1 MKVLSENRVARHEY
15 FIESTIEAGIV
26 LDGGEVKSLK
36 SGKAN
41 LTDSFC
47 LISSYLEVFL
57 KNAHI
62 AVYDKSSSYNT
73 KDSKRD
79 RKLLLHKEEIVKLR
93 SKVEQKGLTIVPL
106 KLYFKQAL
114 IKLEIGLCQG
124 KHTFDKKRSKMEKD
138 LNREK
143 EREIKNYK

>member
-1 MKVLSENRVARHEY
+1 MKVLTENRVARHEY

-26 LDGGEVKSLK
+26 LDGGEVKSIK

-47 LISSYLEVFL
+47 LISSYGEVFL

-62 AVYDKSSSYNT
+62 AVYDKSSSYNV

-79 RKLLLHKEEIVKLR
+79 RKLLLNKREVLKIKAKIQE
-93 SKVEQKGLTIVPL
+93 KGYALVPL
-106 KLYFKQAL
+106 KLYLKGAL
-114 IKLEIGLCQG
+114 IKVELGICKG
-124 KHTFDKKRSKMEKD
+124 KHTYDKKETLKQRDIKKSIA
-138 LNREK
+138 K
-143 EREIKNYK
+143 ELKNY

>member
-62 AVYDKSSSYNT
+62 AVYDKSSSYNV

-79 RKLLLHKEEIVKLR
+79 RKLLLNKKEILKIKAKIQE
-93 SKVEQKGLTIVPL
+93 KGYALVPL
-106 KLYFKQAL
+106 KFYLKGAL
-114 IKLEIGLCQG
+114 IKVELGICKG
-124 KHTFDKKRSKMEKD
+124 KHTYDKKETLKQRDINKSVA
-138 LNREK
+138 K
-143 EREIKNYK
+143 ELKNY

>member
-62 AVYDKSSSYNT
+62 SVYDKSSSYNV

-79 RKLLLHKEEIVKLR
+79 RKLLLNKREILKIK
-93 SKVEQKGLTIVPL
+93 SKIQEKGYALVPL
-106 KLYFKQAL
+106 KLYLKGAL
-114 IKLEIGLCQG
+114 VKVELGICKG
-124 KHTFDKKRSKMEKD
+124 KHTYDKKETLKQRDINKSVA
-138 LNREK
+138 K
-143 EREIKNYK
+143 ELKNY

>member
-79 RKLLLHKEEIVKLR
+79 RKLLLNKKEILKIKAKIQE
-93 SKVEQKGLTIVPL
+93 KGYALVPL
-106 KLYFKQAL
+106 KFYLKGAL
-114 IKLEIGLCQG
+114 IKVELGICKG
-124 KHTFDKKRSKMEKD
+124 KHTYDKKETLKQRDINKSVA
-138 LNREK
+138 K
-143 EREIKNYK
+143 ELKNY

>member
-26 LDGGEVKSLK
+26 LDGGEVKSIK
-36 SGKAN
+36 SGKAT

-47 LISSYLEVFL
+47 LISSFGEVFL

-62 AVYDKSSSYNT
+62 AVYDKSSSYNV

-79 RKLLLHKEEIVKLR
+79 RKLLLNKREVVKIR
-93 SKVEQKGLTIVPL
+93 AKMQEKGYALVPL
-106 KLYFKQAL
+106 KLYLKGAL
-114 IKLEIGLCQG
+114 IKVELGICKG
-124 KHTFDKKRSKMEKD
+124 KHTYDKKQTLKEKD
-138 LNREK
+138 LKRSVD
-143 EREIKNYK
+143 RDLKNY

>member
-62 AVYDKSSSYNT
+62 AVYDKSSSYNV

-79 RKLLLHKEEIVKLR
+79 RKLLLNKREILKI
-93 SKVEQKGLTIVPL
+93 KAKIQEKGYALVPL
-106 KLYFKQAL
+106 KLYLKGAL
-114 IKLEIGLCQG
+114 IKVELGICKG
-124 KHTFDKKRSKMEKD
+124 KHTYDKKETLKQRDINKSVA
-138 LNREK
+138 K
-143 EREIKNYK
+143 ELKNY